1 MNNFDNKAG
10 SLFLDTTGI
19 TSMILLPYWNIIDL
33 SRTRVDDIMYPLIE
47 DERNIYGPQWAVTG
61 KYVGLFKGQKRIFY
75 IDTKGPHIL
84 FLTEINKGIDT
95 TPYRL
100 QKAMWTAYWEDN
112 HKGYLFQIVERQN

>member
-1 MNNFDNKAG
+1 MSTFDNKAG
-10 SLFLDTTGI
+10 SLFLDTSGL
-19 TSMILLPYWNIIDL
+19 TSMILLPFWNLIDL
-33 SRTRVDDIMYPLIE
+33 NRTRVDDIMYPLIQ

-100 QKAMWTAYWEDN
+100 PKAMRTAYWEDN